1 VTGERILV
9 VDDNPTNSKLARLML
24 QAEGYEVRTAAD
36 AEGALSLLGE
46 YEPHLVLMDVQLPG
60 MNGLE
65 LTRRIRA
72 SERLRHLPILALT
85 AYAMPGDRD
94 EAIAAGCSGFL
105 AKPVDMTSLP
115 TAVASLLAAP
125 PGRPR

>member
-1 VTGERILV
+1 MTGERILV

>member
-1 VTGERILV
+1 
-9 VDDNPTNSKLARLML
+9 
-24 QAEGYEVRTAAD
+24 
-36 AEGALSLLGE
+36 
-46 YEPHLVLMDVQLPG
+46 MDVQLPG